1 MRFIVNENKKIIFGW
16 SPKCG
21 CTHVKNMVHFLDE
34 MHLSAIHI
42 YEFDTYELPKN
53 LDDYIII
60 MIIRSPYKRIIS
72 GMLDKYKKKGNFRSM
87 WNTNDPLTFKNFVN
101 KTFENNYEIIDL
113 EHFSPQTSGWFIE
126 NLKFHKKTIIYDIEH
141 IDYDYIGSLYQ
152 KIITQE
158 VIQLRGNHI
167 NKNTELLTEYVFD
180 TQIDEYSNYKIP
192 IEYFYNDDLKEKIL
206 QIYKDDFEF
215 FESKG
220 FYYSC
225 KQTDD
230 LTRDYSKCLS
240 KINTYASSKY
250 KNLRQR
256 VNE

>member
-21 CTHVKNMVHFLDE
+21 CTHVKNMIYFLDNKNLE
-34 MHLSAIHI
+34 RIH
-42 YEFDTYELPKN
+42 YGMYDTNELP
-53 LDDYIII
+53 DDITDYILIVV
-60 MIIRSPYKRIIS
+60 IRNPFKRLIS
-72 GMLDKYKKKGNFRSM
+72 GFLEKYKERGQFRHLWNIELPITFTNFILKIIES
-87 WNTNDPLTFKNFVN
+87 
-101 KTFENNYEIIDL
+101 NYDVINY
-113 EHFSPQTSGWFIE
+113 EHFSPQTSGWFNDKI
-126 NLKFHKKTIIYDIEH
+126 KTHKKTIIYDIEN
-141 IDYDYIGSLYQ
+141 IDYDYIGSLYK
-152 KIITQE
+152 KIIPLE
-158 VIQLRGNHI
+158 IINFRGNHI
-167 NKNTELLTEYVFD
+167 NKTTEPLNESVYDLN
-180 TQIDEYSNYKIP
+180 IDAYSDKKITS
-192 IEYFYNDDLKEKIL
+192 ENFYNDDLKKKIL